1 MLSPS
6 SIKNQ
11 LLDIISYTNENKH
24 LFVNNPQT
32 DMSRQRKCPFESLVG
47 WTLNL
52 SSHCMNKEILEF
64 WPLDPAKL
72 PTKSAVVQ
80 QRNKINDALF
90 PFIFES
96 FNEAFPFKA
105 KWKGYH
111 ILACDGSDINLPT
124 NRKDMENYMPYASGN
139 GGYYQIHLNALYDI
153 MEKRYTD
160 IVVQTRPQ
168 MDERK
173 ALCTMIQRNQTG
185 HRTIYI
191 CDRGYPSM
199 NLMAH
204 IIKNDQYFLFRC
216 KPPQSHD
223 SMFRHFQLPE
233 DQEFCVSK
241 TIYVTRSHKRNFR
254 TKSDIYKCISS
265 KYKFD
270 FIDVNDK
277 ESLYELSFKIV
288 CVRLDTGNYEYLI
301 TNLPTP
307 SLTLKDFKE
316 LYSLRWSEETSFRRL
331 KYALGLV
338 YFHSYKRNFVL
349 QELYARLIMHNFT
362 ALMAACAEKKLKCSA
377 DNKWEYRISFENAV
391 HVSKEY
397 LKNKMINR
405 DVINLLQ
412 RCLSIVRPDRQAPRK
427 VKSQHA
433 LSLNNR
439 S

>member
-1 MLSPS
+1 
-6 SIKNQ
+6 
-11 LLDIISYTNENKH
+11 
-24 LFVNNPQT
+24 
-32 DMSRQRKCPFESLVG
+32 
-47 WTLNL
+47 
-52 SSHCMNKEILEF
+52 
-64 WPLDPAKL
+64 
-72 PTKSAVVQ
+72 
-80 QRNKINDALF
+80 
-90 PFIFES
+90 
-96 FNEAFPFKA
+96 
-105 KWKGYH
+105 
-111 ILACDGSDINLPT
+111 
-124 NRKDMENYMPYASGN
+124 
-139 GGYYQIHLNALYDI
+139 
-153 MEKRYTD
+153 
-160 IVVQTRPQ
+160 
-168 MDERK
+168 
-173 ALCTMIQRNQTG
+173 MIQRNQTG

-199 NLMAH
+199 NLKAH
-204 IIKNDQYFLFRC
+204 IMKNDQYFLFRC

-223 SMFRHFQLPE
+223 SMFKRFQLPE

-241 TIYVTRSHKRNFR
+241 TIYVTRSHKKKYRN
-254 TKSDIYKCISS
+254 KPDIYKCISS

-270 FIDVNDK
+270 FIDINDK
-277 ESLYELSFKIV
+277 ESLYELSFKII
-288 CVRLDTGNYEYLI
+288 CIRLDTGNYEYLI
-301 TNLPTP
+301 TNLPTV
-307 SLTLKDFKE
+307 SLTLTDFKE

-338 YFHSYKRNFVL
+338 YFHSNKRNFIL

-362 ALMAACAEKKLKCSA
+362 ALMVACAEKKLKCSS

-397 LKNKMINR
+397 LKYKMINR

>member
-72 PTKSAVVQ
+72 PTKPAVVQ

-111 ILACDGSDINLPT
+111 ILACDGSD
-124 NRKDMENYMPYASGN
+124 
-139 GGYYQIHLNALYDI
+139 
-153 MEKRYTD
+153 
-160 IVVQTRPQ
+160 
-168 MDERK
+168 
-173 ALCTMIQRNQTG
+173 
-185 HRTIYI
+185 
-191 CDRGYPSM
+191 
-199 NLMAH
+199 
-204 IIKNDQYFLFRC
+204 
-216 KPPQSHD
+216 
-223 SMFRHFQLPE
+223 
-233 DQEFCVSK
+233 
-241 TIYVTRSHKRNFR
+241 IYVTRSHKRNFR

-316 LYSLRWSEETSFRRL
+316 LYSLRWAEETSFRRL

-362 ALMAACAEKKLKCSA
+362 ALMAACAEKKLKCSP